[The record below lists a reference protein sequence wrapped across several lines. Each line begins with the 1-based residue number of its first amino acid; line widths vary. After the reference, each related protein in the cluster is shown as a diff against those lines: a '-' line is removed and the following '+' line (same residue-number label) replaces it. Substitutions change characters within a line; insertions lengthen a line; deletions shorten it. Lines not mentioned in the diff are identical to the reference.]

1 MENPSNGTDSTTW
14 KVHSY
19 LLIVIRVMARAYT
32 GAGPRALSL
41 ALSATYGV
49 VAAVGALHSS
59 DEVFARKLFDPV
71 GQLELEQS
79 GEDF

>member
-1 MENPSNGTDSTTW
+1 MENPSNGTDCTTW
-14 KVHSY
+14 KVHGY
-19 LLIVIRVMARAYT
+19 LLILIRVMARAYT
-32 GAGPRALSL
+32 GASQRALSL

-49 VAAVGALHSS
+49 VAVRALHSS
-59 DEVFARKLFDPV
+59 DKILARKLFDPV